1 MRILLLIIL
10 TFLISCS
17 SGSKA
22 ISMDD
27 YSYVTI
33 GMSKDELIQ
42 KMGKPYSIK
51 NLSYNQVEYIYIEKI
66 NANQR
71 VLLER
76 KYLFILENDQV
87 TSKKVIDINRP
98 SWERNSYEM
107 QTE

>member
-1 MRILLLIIL
+1 
-10 TFLISCS
+10 
-17 SGSKA
+17 
-22 ISMDD
+22 MDD

-33 GMSKDELIQ
+33 GMTKDELIQ

-51 NLSYNQVEYIYIEKI
+51 KLSDNQVEYIYIEKI
-66 NANQR
+66 NANER

-87 TSKKVIDINRP
+87 TSKKIIDINRP

-107 QTE
+107 QTQ